1 MREGGRIIIWRLQ
14 KEKRDGKNIRG
25 GKGSDIG
32 KEGVRK
38 EVEIKGMKLIKK
50 SVMTVIQYE

>member
-1 MREGGRIIIWRLQ
+1 MREGRRIIIWRLQ
-14 KEKRDGKNIRG
+14 KEKRDGKNMRG

-38 EVEIKGMKLIKK
+38 EVEIKRMKLITT
-50 SVMTVIQYE
+50 SVITVMQYE

>member
-1 MREGGRIIIWRLQ
+1 MREGRRRRMWRLQ
-14 KEKRDGKNIRG
+14 KEKRDRKNIRG

-32 KEGVRK
+32 KGVRK

-50 SVMTVIQYE
+50 SVMTVMQYE